1 MNLTCEEQREGMQGS
16 YTTDLPPSEILLTS
30 SAMVVNF
37 GNSMSSDPAIKKNLL
52 LDCPMPPPSIFN
64 NQCGED
70 VQRPPLR

>member
-37 GNSMSSDPAIKKNLL
+37 GNSMSSDPAIKKKSITRL
-52 LDCPMPPPSIFN
+52 PYAPS
-64 NQCGED
+64 
-70 VQRPPLR
+70 